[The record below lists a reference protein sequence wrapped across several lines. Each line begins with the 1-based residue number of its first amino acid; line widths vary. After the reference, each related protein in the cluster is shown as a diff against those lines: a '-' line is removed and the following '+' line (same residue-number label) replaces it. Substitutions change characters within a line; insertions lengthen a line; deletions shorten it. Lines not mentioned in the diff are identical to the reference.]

1 MTGKEVRALQ
11 NDEVTLE
18 LGRLR
23 RRLYELGVQTVT
35 EKVEDNTQSRLVR
48 RDVARLMGERRAR
61 EIAGTWK

>member
-1 MTGKEVRALQ
+1 MTGKEVKALQ
-11 NDEVTLE
+11 NDEISIE

-23 RRLYELGVQTVT
+23 KRLYDLGVQTVT

-48 RDVARLMGERRAR
+48 RDIARLMGERRAR